1 MLEVLVLIAIAIT
14 YLIPKGMFGTMTDE
28 AGNLVTD
35 YSLYIKLTEQKGI
48 NIFKGL
54 FGFILVLFTSDGLS
68 LIMLSLFL
76 LSIAGT
82 FQIMSDSRGMDAIV
96 RKLIKKFHK
105 NKYLLLWYNYT
116 RYTPE
121 SQAVK

>member
-14 YLIPKGMFGTMTDE
+14 YIIPKGMFGTMTDE

-54 FGFILVLFTSDGLS
+54 FGFILVLFSSVGLYPG
-68 LIMLSLFL
+68 IMIPS
-76 LSIAGT
+76 T
-82 FQIMSDSRGMDAIV
+82 EE
-96 RKLIKKFHK
+96 IKKFCGCTFFGF
-105 NKYLLLWYNYT
+105 LVVVLSIF
-116 RYTPE
+116 RMRM
-121 SQAVK
+121 S